1 MSIDRKRAE
10 SAIAEFLLALGHDP
24 AADPELRDTPER
36 VVAAFADDLLQGY
49 SIDVA
54 EFIARGSSPVA
65 GSGSNDLIMVRD
77 IKVATLCPHHL
88 IPALGSALI
97 AYLPGTRLLGLG
109 TISGVV
115 DAFAR
120 RLTLQESIGSNVVQA
135 LMAHGGAQ
143 GAYCLLRLTHGCLS
157 ARGQRQV
164 DALVETVASAGALAS
179 GDAALRL
186 SARLGQSP

>member
-1 MSIDRKRAE
+1 MGIDRKRAE

-24 AADPELRDTPER
+24 TTDPELRDTPER

-49 SIDVA
+49 AIDVQ
-54 EFIARGSSPVA
+54 ELIRRGSSPIA
-65 GSGSNDLIMVRD
+65 GSGSGDLILVRD

-135 LMAHGGAQ
+135 LMTHGGAE

-186 SARLGQSP
+186 SARLGHGA